1 MYLYVIERKTKE
13 RTGMS
18 YKINIH
24 VHVVA
29 IPMNIVIR
37 HVASYLKVCVWGVG
51 GGWGYP
57 TPSILTIKRRT
68 KRKTQTSL
76 ILINL

>member
-37 HVASYLKVCVWGVG
+37 HVASYLKVCGG

>member
-37 HVASYLKVCVWGVG
+37 HVASYLKVCG
-51 GGWGYP
+51 GGWGGYP

>member
-37 HVASYLKVCVWGVG
+37 HVASYLKVCG
-51 GGWGYP
+51 GGRGWGYP

>member
-37 HVASYLKVCVWGVG
+37 HVASYLKVCMWGG
-51 GGWGYP
+51 GYP

>member
-37 HVASYLKVCVWGVG
+37 HVASYLKVCG
-51 GGWGYP
+51 GGGGGATRHP
-57 TPSILTIKRRT
+57 VS
-68 KRKTQTSL
+68 
-76 ILINL
+76 

>member
-37 HVASYLKVCVWGVG
+37 HVASYLKVCG
-51 GGWGYP
+51 GGGGYP